1 MTFDS
6 NQDLWLANNGSRS
19 DLIIMDAV
27 TGGWEYVYGINA
39 NNKNDFGRTINDLT
53 TFRIFSND
61 PN

>member
-6 NQDLWLANNGSRS
+6 NQDNNGSNS
-19 DLIIMDAV
+19 GLIIMDAV
-27 TGGWEYVYGINA
+27 TGVWEYVYGINA

>member
-6 NQDLWLANNGSRS
+6 NQDLWLANNGSNS

-27 TGGWEYVYGINA
+27 TGVWEYVYGINA

-53 TFRIFSND
+53 IFRIFSND

>member
-6 NQDLWLANNGSRS
+6 NQDLWLANNGSSS

-27 TGGWEYVYGINA
+27 TVGWEYVYGINA